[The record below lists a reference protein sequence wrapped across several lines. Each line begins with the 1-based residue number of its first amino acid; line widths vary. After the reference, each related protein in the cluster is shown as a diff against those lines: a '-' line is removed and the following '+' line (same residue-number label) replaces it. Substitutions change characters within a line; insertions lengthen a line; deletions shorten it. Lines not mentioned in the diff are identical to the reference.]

1 MKKMQRP
8 GPGRPKSVEKADA
21 ILEAASLQFVTHGFD
36 GTSMDVVAARAGV
49 SKQTVYSHF
58 GSKDELFV
66 AVVRGKVEEYG
77 LDPGDMP
84 EDDDLSAGLETI
96 GRRLLDLLLDERVL
110 AASRLIIGESS
121 RHPRI
126 AQLYFE
132 SGPART
138 RSSIVKY
145 LVSQTKRGNFPAVDP
160 EQAAMVFINLLRGPY
175 HFPCLVNARPVPPKA
190 ERVAHAAVST
200 EQFLKIFP
208 RPPTRG

>member
-1 MKKMQRP
+1 MKKAQRSR
-8 GPGRPKSVEKADA
+8 PGRPKSAEKADA

-36 GTSMDVVAARAGV
+36 GTSMDTVAAQAGV

-77 LDPGDMP
+77 LDALDMP
-84 EDDDLSAGLETI
+84 DDDDLRAGLETI
-96 GRRLLDLLLDERVL
+96 GRRLLDLLLDEQVL

-138 RSSIVKY
+138 RSSIVTY
-145 LVSQTKRGNFPAVDP
+145 LISQTKRGNFPPADP

-175 HFPCLVNARPVPPKA
+175 HFPCLVNARPVPSKA
-190 ERVAHAAVST
+190 ERKAHAAVSAD
-200 EQFLKIFP
+200 QFLKIFP
-208 RPPTRG
+208 RPPTSG